1 MAYVRQYRFCAG
13 MFFLFSLVFLLVFS
27 LYDLEWEA
35 VIYAACLCLL
45 ITAAVLGIHYVSYW
59 KRHKEYEKILCNLP
73 LLPEELPKAATLTE
87 QDLQELATGLRKI
100 LDTRE
105 NQWQCENR
113 KSMEYYTTWV
123 HQIKTPISVMRM
135 ILQSEDTEEH
145 RELAAQLFSIEQYVE
160 MVLGYLRLESTSTDF
175 VFQNCD
181 LDGMIRQAIRKY
193 APLFVRKRI
202 RLVYEPVNMEVLTD
216 EKWLLFILQQI
227 LSNAVKYTDQGSITI
242 TAGTDKVLRIK
253 DTGIGIA
260 KEDLYHFFDGW
271 NGGYYTFPVSESV
284 CFIYRR

>member
-1 MAYVRQYRFCAG
+1 MAG
-13 MFFLFSLVFLLVFS
+13 
-27 LYDLEWEA
+27 
-35 VIYAACLCLL
+35 
-45 ITAAVLGIHYVSYW
+45 
-59 KRHKEYEKILCNLP
+59 
-73 LLPEELPKAATLTE
+73 
-87 QDLQELATGLRKI
+87 RK
-100 LDTRE
+100 
-105 NQWQCENR
+105 Q

-216 EKWLLFILQQI
+216 EKWFLFILQQI

-242 TAGTDKVLRIK
+242 TAGADKVLRIK
-253 DTGIGIA
+253 DTGMGIA
-260 KEDLYHFFDGW
+260 KEDLPRILTMGLPDIM
-271 NGGYYTFPVSESV
+271 GGPIRRLQDLVCIFAALQPRGFPIRLQLPQKSEKGLRCPLIS
-284 CFIYRR
+284 IP